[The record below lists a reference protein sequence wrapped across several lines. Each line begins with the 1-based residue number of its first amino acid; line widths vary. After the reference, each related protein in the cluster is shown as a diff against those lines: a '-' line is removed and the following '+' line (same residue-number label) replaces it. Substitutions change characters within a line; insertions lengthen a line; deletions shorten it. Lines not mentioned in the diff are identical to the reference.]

1 MARYRR
7 WNIILSFQ
15 LYFPVRRKYFFSS
28 EKKIFVCVVEKNRSV
43 TDGLVGDTFVTR
55 S

>member
-28 EKKIFVCVVEKNRSV
+28 EEKIFVCVVEKIALSPMDWSV
-43 TDGLVGDTFVTR
+43 THL
-55 S
+55 